1 MNAKPLVRKCRA
13 SAWWYIQLGP
23 GPYRMSD
30 YYLTQYDA
38 FMDATRLFGKEKL

>member
-1 MNAKPLVRKCRA
+1 MKPLVRKCRA

-30 YYLTQYDA
+30 YYTTQNAAFIDA
-38 FMDATRLFGKEKL
+38 MRLFGKRQL